1 MGQGSGVAVSH
12 SIGCRLDF
20 DLALLWL
27 WRRPVTTDPIGPLAW
42 EHPYA
47 AGMALKRQKKFLNVQ
62 ICVNTRYQ
70 NLWDAAKA
78 VLREKFI
85 AVNDYNF
92 KKKKGSSR
100 CGATETNPTC
110 IHEDPGLIPGLAQ

>member
-1 MGQGSGVAVSH
+1 MSCGIGHRGSS
-12 SIGCRLDF
+12 
-20 DLALLWL
+20 DLEFLWL
-27 WRRPVTTDPIGPLAW
+27 WHRPAATAPVGPLAW